1 MSLVGALNT
10 NPDPARGVGDGNPAV
25 HTGEAASS
33 LSTGDDTIYEKERET
48 TVGDEAVVA
57 AEVEKL
63 ARQLTRQSTHYSTAG
78 EIMNPF
84 TDHAQDSSLDPS
96 SENFNARKWMKTLLA
111 FQSRDPERYPK
122 RTAGISFKNLSV
134 HGFGSP
140 TDYQKDV
147 GNAPLEIG
155 ALFRWATGMGKQ
167 KIDILRGFDGLIKSG
182 EMLVVL
188 GRPGSGCSTLLKTI
202 AGEMNGIYME
212 DSSHVNYQGISAKK
226 MQKQFRGE
234 AIYTA
239 ETNMHFP
246 QLTVG
251 ETLSFA
257 ARARAPR
264 NLLPGVST
272 NLYADHMRDVVMAM
286 LGLNHTINTRVGN
299 DFISGVSGGERKRA
313 SQSAYDVFDKVTV
326 LYEGRQIYFG
336 RTHEAKEFF
345 TTMGFDCPDRQTTAD
360 FLTSLTSP
368 SERVVKPDY
377 ENRVPR
383 TPDEFVTAWKNI
395 EAGREQSA
403 SVLRPLYVS
412 IQSVGRAGTAY
423 VESSPDDVVLCLASS
438 LTLACIIIQE
448 NSTPIIGMIVSLFI
462 SKSFA
467 KPVPMTPYGVRSTP
481 CKEPVWRQD
490 TTDYALSEVRYRGCP
505 ALE

>member
-1 MSLVGALNT
+1 
-10 NPDPARGVGDGNPAV
+10 
-25 HTGEAASS
+25 
-33 LSTGDDTIYEKERET
+33 
-48 TVGDEAVVA
+48 
-57 AEVEKL
+57 
-63 ARQLTRQSTHYSTAG
+63 
-78 EIMNPF
+78 MNPF

-299 DFISGVSGGERKRA
+299 DFISGVSGGERKRVSIAEATLSQAPLQCWDNSTRGLDSANALEFCRTLRLTTNYVGATACVAIYQA

-395 EAGREQSA
+395 EAYAKLQREA
-403 SVLRPLYVS
+403 PR
-412 IQSVGRAGTAY
+412 
-423 VESSPDDVVLCLASS
+423 
-438 LTLACIIIQE
+438 
-448 NSTPIIGMIVSLFI
+448 
-462 SKSFA
+462 
-467 KPVPMTPYGVRSTP
+467 
-481 CKEPVWRQD
+481 
-490 TTDYALSEVRYRGCP
+490 
-505 ALE
+505 